1 MNAKNVLKLSELKSK
16 VDLINKN
23 SGYDLIFLNDFLVQ
37 ANIGVY
43 KHEKEVTQPLR
54 INIIAKV
61 KNPRK
66 INDNNLHSVVCYNQI
81 SKKIKKISPISLKI
95 KSPKKIIK
103 SGHTIL
109 LEKLAEK
116 IFQECFKNK
125 RIETMKIRL
134 EKLDAIKDAEGA
146 GIEVE
151 RSRVEI

>member
-1 MNAKNVLKLSELKSK
+1 MTSKNVLKLNDLISET
-16 VDLINKN
+16 DLINKK
-23 SGYDLIFLNDFLVQ
+23 SGYDLIFLNDFTLQ

-43 KHEKEVTQPLR
+43 KHEKEKTQPIK
-54 INIIAKV
+54 INVIAKV
-61 KNPRK
+61 RNPKR
-66 INDNNLHSVVCYNQI
+66 INDNNLQSVVCYNQI
-81 SKKIKKISPISLKI
+81 SKKI
-95 KSPKKIIK
+95 KKIIK

-134 EKLDAIKDAEGA
+134 EKPEAIEGAGGA

-151 RSRVEI
+151 RSRIEK

>member
-1 MNAKNVLKLSELKSK
+1 MTARNILKLSELRSET
-16 VDLINKN
+16 DLINPN
-23 SGYDLIFLNDFLVQ
+23 SGYDLIFLNDFMID

-43 KHEKEVTQPLR
+43 KHEKIKSQPLR

-61 KNPRK
+61 KNPKK
-66 INDNNLHSVVCYNQI
+66 INDDKLYSVVCYNQI
-81 SKKIKKISPISLKI
+81 SKKI
-95 KSPKKIIK
+95 KKIIK

-125 RIETMKIRL
+125 RIQTIKIRL
-134 EKLDAIKDAEGA
+134 EKLDAIEEAESA

-151 RSRVEI
+151 RSRSE

>member
-1 MNAKNVLKLSELKSK
+1 MSTKNVLKLSDIKSK
-16 VDLINKN
+16 VELIDKN
-23 SGYDLIFLNDFLVQ
+23 SGYDLIFLNDFLIQ

-43 KHEKEVTQPLR
+43 KHEKEITQPLR

-66 INDNNLHSVVCYNQI
+66 INDNNLNSVVCYNQI
-81 SKKIKKISPISLKI
+81 SKKI
-95 KSPKKIIK
+95 KKIIK

-116 IFQECFKNK
+116 IFEECFKNK

-134 EKLDAIKDAEGA
+134 EKLDAIQDAESA

-151 RSRVEI
+151 RSRSER

>member
-1 MNAKNVLKLSELKSK
+1 MTARNILKLSKLRSET
-16 VDLINKN
+16 DLINLN
-23 SGYDLIFLNDFLVQ
+23 SGYDLIFLNDFMID

-43 KHEKEVTQPLR
+43 KHEKIKSQPLR

-61 KNPRK
+61 KNPKK
-66 INDNNLHSVVCYNQI
+66 INDDKLYSVVCYNQI
-81 SKKIKKISPISLKI
+81 SKKIKKIIN
-95 KSPKKIIK
+95 

-125 RIETMKIRL
+125 RIQTMKIRI
-134 EKLDAIKDAEGA
+134 EKLDAIKEAESA

-151 RSRVEI
+151 RSRSE

>member
-1 MNAKNVLKLSELKSK
+1 MTARNILKLSELRSET
-16 VDLINKN
+16 DLINPN
-23 SGYDLIFLNDFLVQ
+23 SGYDLIFLNDFIID

-43 KHEKEVTQPLR
+43 KHEKIKSQPLR

-61 KNPRK
+61 KNPKK
-66 INDNNLHSVVCYNQI
+66 INDDKLYSVVCYNQI
-81 SKKIKKISPISLKI
+81 SKKIKKIIN
-95 KSPKKIIK
+95 

-125 RIETMKIRL
+125 RIQTMKIRL
-134 EKLDAIKDAEGA
+134 EKLDAIQEAASA

-151 RSRVEI
+151 RSRSE

>member
-1 MNAKNVLKLSELKSK
+1 MNTKNVLKLNELKSQTE
-16 VDLINKN
+16 LIDKD

-37 ANIGVY
+37 ANIGLY
-43 KHEKEVTQPLR
+43 TQEKKTTQPLR
-54 INIIAKV
+54 INVVAKV
-61 KNPRK
+61 KNPRN
-66 INDNNLHSVVCYNQI
+66 INDDNLQSVVCYNQI
-81 SKKIKKISPISLKI
+81 SKKI
-95 KSPKKIIK
+95 KKIIK

-134 EKLDAIKDAEGA
+134 EKLDAIQGAESA

-151 RSRVEI
+151 RSRA

>member
-1 MNAKNVLKLSELKSK
+1 MTARNILKLSELRSET
-16 VDLINKN
+16 DLINPD
-23 SGYDLIFLNDFLVQ
+23 SGYDLIFLNDFMID

-43 KHEKEVTQPLR
+43 KHEKIKSQPLR

-61 KNPRK
+61 KNPKK
-66 INDNNLHSVVCYNQI
+66 INDDKLYSVVCYNQI
-81 SKKIKKISPISLKI
+81 SKKI
-95 KSPKKIIK
+95 KKIIK

-125 RIETMKIRL
+125 RIQTMKIRL
-134 EKLDAIKDAEGA
+134 EKLDAIQDAESA

-151 RSRVEI
+151 RSRLE

>member
-1 MNAKNVLKLSELKSK
+1 MTTRNILKLSELRSET
-16 VDLINKN
+16 DLINPN
-23 SGYDLIFLNDFLVQ
+23 SGYDLIFLNDFMID

-43 KHEKEVTQPLR
+43 KHEKIKSQPLR

-61 KNPRK
+61 KNPKK
-66 INDNNLHSVVCYNQI
+66 INDDKLHSVVCYNQI
-81 SKKIKKISPISLKI
+81 SKKI
-95 KSPKKIIK
+95 KKIIK

-125 RIETMKIRL
+125 RIQTMKIRL
-134 EKLDAIKDAEGA
+134 EKLDAIQEAESA

-151 RSRVEI
+151 RSRSE

>member
-1 MNAKNVLKLSELKSK
+1 MTARNILKLSELRSET
-16 VDLINKN
+16 DLINPN
-23 SGYDLIFLNDFLVQ
+23 SGYDLIFLNDFMID

-43 KHEKEVTQPLR
+43 KHEKIKSQPLR

-61 KNPRK
+61 KNPKK
-66 INDNNLHSVVCYNQI
+66 INDDKLYSVVCYNQI
-81 SKKIKKISPISLKI
+81 SKKI
-95 KSPKKIIK
+95 KKIIK

-125 RIETMKIRL
+125 RIQTMKIRL
-134 EKLDAIKDAEGA
+134 EKLDAIQDAESA

-151 RSRVEI
+151 RSRLE

>member
-1 MNAKNVLKLSELKSK
+1 MLKLSELKSETE
-16 VDLINKN
+16 LIDKN
-23 SGYDLIFLNDFLVQ
+23 SGYDLIFLNDFLIQ
-37 ANIGVY
+37 ASIGVY
-43 KHEKEVTQPLR
+43 KHEKEITQPLR

-61 KNPRK
+61 KNPK
-66 INDNNLHSVVCYNQI
+66 NINDDNLQSVVCYNQI
-81 SKKIKKISPISLKI
+81 SKKIKKIIE
-95 KSPKKIIK
+95 

-134 EKLDAIKDAEGA
+134 EKLDAIQGAESA

-151 RSRVEI
+151 RSRAEK

>member
-1 MNAKNVLKLSELKSK
+1 MTARNILKLSELRSET
-16 VDLINKN
+16 DLINPN
-23 SGYDLIFLNDFLVQ
+23 SGYDLIFLNDFLID

-43 KHEKEVTQPLR
+43 KYEKIKSQPLR

-61 KNPRK
+61 KNQKK
-66 INDNNLHSVVCYNQI
+66 INDDKLYSVVCYNQI
-81 SKKIKKISPISLKI
+81 SKKIKKI
-95 KSPKKIIK
+95 II

-125 RIETMKIRL
+125 RIQTMKIRL
-134 EKLDAIKDAEGA
+134 EKLDAIQEAESA

-151 RSRVEI
+151 RSRSE

>member
-1 MNAKNVLKLSELKSK
+1 MNNKNVLKLSELKSETE
-16 VDLINKN
+16 LIDKN
-23 SGYDLIFLNDFLVQ
+23 SGYDLIFLNDFLIQ

-43 KHEKEVTQPLR
+43 QHEKEITQPLR

-61 KNPRK
+61 KNPK
-66 INDNNLHSVVCYNQI
+66 NINDDNLQSVVCYNQI
-81 SKKIKKISPISLKI
+81 SKKIKKIIN
-95 KSPKKIIK
+95 

-134 EKLDAIKDAEGA
+134 EKLDAIQGAESA

-151 RSRVEI
+151 RSRAKK

>member
-1 MNAKNVLKLSELKSK
+1 MSTKNVLKLSELKSK
-16 VDLINKN
+16 VELIDKN
-23 SGYDLIFLNDFLVQ
+23 SGYDLIFLNDFLIQ

-43 KHEKEVTQPLR
+43 KHEKETTQPLR

-66 INDNNLHSVVCYNQI
+66 INDNNLNSVVCYNQI
-81 SKKIKKISPISLKI
+81 SKKI
-95 KSPKKIIK
+95 KKIIK

-116 IFQECFKNK
+116 IFEECFKNK

-134 EKLDAIKDAEGA
+134 EKLDAIQDAESA

-151 RSRVEI
+151 RSRSER

>member
-1 MNAKNVLKLSELKSK
+1 MTARNILKLSEIRSET
-16 VDLINKN
+16 DLINPN
-23 SGYDLIFLNDFLVQ
+23 SGYDLIFLNDFMID

-43 KHEKEVTQPLR
+43 KHEKIKSQPLR

-61 KNPRK
+61 KNPKK
-66 INDNNLHSVVCYNQI
+66 INDDKLHSVVCYNQI
-81 SKKIKKISPISLKI
+81 SKKI
-95 KSPKKIIK
+95 KKIIK

-125 RIETMKIRL
+125 RIQTMKIRL
-134 EKLDAIKDAEGA
+134 EKLDAIQEAESA

-151 RSRVEI
+151 RSRSE

>member
-1 MNAKNVLKLSELKSK
+1 MTARNILKLSELRSET
-16 VDLINKN
+16 DLINPN
-23 SGYDLIFLNDFLVQ
+23 SGYDLIFLNDFMID

-43 KHEKEVTQPLR
+43 KHEKIKSQPLR

-61 KNPRK
+61 KNPKK
-66 INDNNLHSVVCYNQI
+66 ITDDKLYSVVCYNQI
-81 SKKIKKISPISLKI
+81 SKKI
-95 KSPKKIIK
+95 KKIIK

-125 RIETMKIRL
+125 RIQTMKIRL
-134 EKLDAIKDAEGA
+134 EKLDAIQEAESA

-151 RSRVEI
+151 RSRSE

>member
-1 MNAKNVLKLSELKSK
+1 MTARNILKLSELRSET
-16 VDLINKN
+16 DLINPN
-23 SGYDLIFLNDFLVQ
+23 SGYDLIFLNDFMID

-43 KHEKEVTQPLR
+43 RHEKIKSQPLR

-61 KNPRK
+61 KNPKK
-66 INDNNLHSVVCYNQI
+66 INDDKLYSVVCYNQI
-81 SKKIKKISPISLKI
+81 SKKIKKIIE
-95 KSPKKIIK
+95 

-125 RIETMKIRL
+125 RIQTMKIRL
-134 EKLDAIKDAEGA
+134 EKLDAIQEAESA

-151 RSRVEI
+151 RSRSE

>member
-1 MNAKNVLKLSELKSK
+1 MTARNILKLSELKSET
-16 VDLINKN
+16 DLINPN
-23 SGYDLIFLNDFLVQ
+23 SGYDLIFLNDFMID

-43 KHEKEVTQPLR
+43 KHEKIKSQPLR

-61 KNPRK
+61 KNPKK
-66 INDNNLHSVVCYNQI
+66 INDNKLYSVVCYNQI
-81 SKKIKKISPISLKI
+81 SKKI
-95 KSPKKIIK
+95 KKIIK

-125 RIETMKIRL
+125 RIQTMKIRL
-134 EKLDAIKDAEGA
+134 EKLDAIQEAESA

-151 RSRVEI
+151 RSRSK

>member
-1 MNAKNVLKLSELKSK
+1 MTARNILKLSELGSET
-16 VDLINKN
+16 DLINPN
-23 SGYDLIFLNDFLVQ
+23 SGYDLIFLNDFMID

-43 KHEKEVTQPLR
+43 KHEKIKSQPLR

-61 KNPRK
+61 KNPKK
-66 INDNNLHSVVCYNQI
+66 INDDKLYSVVCYNQI
-81 SKKIKKISPISLKI
+81 SKKI
-95 KSPKKIIK
+95 KKIIK

-125 RIETMKIRL
+125 RIQTMKIRL
-134 EKLDAIKDAEGA
+134 EKLDAIQEAESA

-151 RSRVEI
+151 RSRSE

>member
-1 MNAKNVLKLSELKSK
+1 MNNKNVLKLRELKSETE
-16 VDLINKN
+16 LIDKN
-23 SGYDLIFLNDFLVQ
+23 SGYDLIFLNDFLIQ

-43 KHEKEVTQPLR
+43 KHEKKITQPLR

-61 KNPRK
+61 KNPK
-66 INDNNLHSVVCYNQI
+66 NINDDNLQSVVCYNQI
-81 SKKIKKISPISLKI
+81 SKKI
-95 KSPKKIIK
+95 KKIIK

-134 EKLDAIKDAEGA
+134 EKLDAIQDAESA

-151 RSRVEI
+151 RSRAEK

>member
-1 MNAKNVLKLSELKSK
+1 MSTKNILKLSELKSK
-16 VDLINKN
+16 VELIDKN
-23 SGYDLIFLNDFLVQ
+23 SGYDLIFLNDFLIQ

-43 KHEKEVTQPLR
+43 KHEKGITQPLR

-66 INDNNLHSVVCYNQI
+66 INDNNLNSVVCYNQI
-81 SKKIKKISPISLKI
+81 SKKI
-95 KSPKKIIK
+95 KKIIK

-116 IFQECFKNK
+116 IFEECFKNK

-134 EKLDAIKDAEGA
+134 EKLDAIQDAESA

-151 RSRVEI
+151 RSRSER

>member
-1 MNAKNVLKLSELKSK
+1 MNTKNVLKLNELKSQTE
-16 VDLINKN
+16 LIDKD

-43 KHEKEVTQPLR
+43 TQEKKTTQPLR
-54 INIIAKV
+54 INVVAKV
-61 KNPRK
+61 KNPRN
-66 INDNNLHSVVCYNQI
+66 INDDNLQSVVCYNQI
-81 SKKIKKISPISLKI
+81 SKKI
-95 KSPKKIIK
+95 KKIIK

-134 EKLDAIKDAEGA
+134 EKLDAIQDAESA

-151 RSRVEI
+151 RSRAE

>member
-1 MNAKNVLKLSELKSK
+1 MTARNILKLSELRSET
-16 VDLINKN
+16 DLINPN
-23 SGYDLIFLNDFLVQ
+23 SGYDLIFLNDFMID

-43 KHEKEVTQPLR
+43 KHEKIKSEPLR

-61 KNPRK
+61 KNPKK
-66 INDNNLHSVVCYNQI
+66 INDDKLYSVVCYNQI
-81 SKKIKKISPISLKI
+81 SKKI
-95 KSPKKIIK
+95 KKIIK

-125 RIETMKIRL
+125 RIQTMKIRL
-134 EKLDAIKDAEGA
+134 EKLDAIQEAESA

-151 RSRVEI
+151 RSRSE

>member
-1 MNAKNVLKLSELKSK
+1 MTARNILKLSELRSET
-16 VDLINKN
+16 DLINPN
-23 SGYDLIFLNDFLVQ
+23 SGYDLIFLNDFMID

-43 KHEKEVTQPLR
+43 KHEKIKSQPLR

-61 KNPRK
+61 KNPKK
-66 INDNNLHSVVCYNQI
+66 INDDKLYSVVCYNQI
-81 SKKIKKISPISLKI
+81 SKKIKKIIN
-95 KSPKKIIK
+95 

-125 RIETMKIRL
+125 RIQTMKIRL
-134 EKLDAIKDAEGA
+134 EKLDAIQEAESA

-151 RSRVEI
+151 RSRFE

>member
-1 MNAKNVLKLSELKSK
+1 MTARNILKLSELKSDT
-16 VDLINKN
+16 DLINPH
-23 SGYDLIFLNDFLVQ
+23 SGYDLIFLNDFMID

-43 KHEKEVTQPLR
+43 KHEKTKSQPLR

-61 KNPRK
+61 KNPKK
-66 INDNNLHSVVCYNQI
+66 INDDKLYSVVCYNQI
-81 SKKIKKISPISLKI
+81 SKKI
-95 KSPKKIIK
+95 KKIIK

-125 RIETMKIRL
+125 RIQTIKIRL
-134 EKLDAIKDAEGA
+134 EKLDAIQEAESA

-151 RSRVEI
+151 RSRSQQ